1 MGAGPEPTTPG
12 AADAARDRQPP
23 HVPHV
28 PLVTAADASAPDGV
42 HRCGWGDAAD
52 MRAYHDLEWGRPVT
66 DERGLFERLCLE
78 AFQAG
83 ISWRIVLA
91 KRAALRAAFAGFDP
105 DAVAGL
111 GADDLARMRD
121 DAALIRNRRKLAAV
135 VANARVTL
143 ALRDAGTPLEELV
156 WSFRPAPEAD
166 PPRRLDE
173 VPGSTAASQALA
185 KELRRRGFTFVG
197 PTTAYATMQAAGLVN
212 DHLAGCWVR
221 EQVAAEQRTVTMGAL
236 GGAAG

>member
-1 MGAGPEPTTPG
+1 VTGADENAPG
-12 AADAARDRQPP
+12 
-23 HVPHV
+23 
-28 PLVTAADASAPDGV
+28 GV
-42 HRCGWGDAAD
+42 VRCGWGEAVD
-52 MRAYHDLEWGRPVT
+52 MRVYHDLEWGRPVT

-105 DAVAGL
+105 DAVAAL
-111 GADDLARMRD
+111 GADDLARMQD
-121 DAALIRNRRKLAAV
+121 DPSLIRNRRKLEAV
-135 VANARVTL
+135 VANARATL
-143 ALRDAGTPLEELV
+143 ALRGAGTPLEVLV
-156 WSFRPAPEAD
+156 WSFRPEPAAP

-185 KELRRRGFTFVG
+185 AELRRRGFKFVG

-221 EQVAAEQRTVTMGAL
+221 EQVAAEQRTVTVGAL